1 MTAILA
7 PTAALALPFFLIL
20 AALSDAR
27 RFIIPNW
34 TSLGLIGGFA
44 LFTLLAQ
51 PSLESILEHL
61 MVGTAAL
68 GIGFTLF
75 CLGFW
80 GGGDGKL
87 LAAAALWFDSAGALN
102 FALHTTMAGGTLGV
116 MALMAIC
123 FHQRVGIV
131 FGLDSPALG
140 RFREATPYGVA
151 ITIGALTAWPHSD
164 LFRLIFL

>member
-7 PTAALALPFFLIL
+7 PTAAMALPFFLIL

-34 TSLGLIGGFA
+34 TSLGLISGFA
-44 LFTLLAQ
+44 LFILIAQ
-51 PSLESILEHL
+51 PPLENILEHL
-61 MVGTAAL
+61 LVGLTALAV
-68 GIGFTLF
+68 GFTLF

-87 LAAAALWFDSAGALN
+87 LAAAALWFDSTGALT
-102 FALHTTMAGGTLGV
+102 FALHTTMAGGILGV

-123 FHQRVGIV
+123 FHHRVGMLY
-131 FGLDSPALG
+131 GLDSPALG

-151 ITIGALTAWPHSD
+151 ISIGALTAWPYSD
-164 LFRLIFL
+164 LFQLIYL